1 MLLSGGLLYYVA
13 DTTIILHTG
22 SKSEIFWTLSTCV
35 ELVVFSKLF
44 LKELLSQNYYFEIN
58 DGVNNN
64 NPKSCSRNEFAPDFS
79 FISPP

>member
-35 ELVVFSKLF
+35 ELVVFSKFF
-44 LKELLSQNYYFEIN
+44 LKNYLVKIIIL
-58 DGVNNN
+58 
-64 NPKSCSRNEFAPDFS
+64 K
-79 FISPP
+79 